1 MTLPSTPPVLAAC
14 VLRAHPLH
22 NGHLHLIRCG
32 LQQAAHVLVALADAH
47 QARTPRTPF
56 SVAERQAML
65 RQSLSDAERARVHV
79 VPLRNHPTRAE
90 RESSLQRHAQALLS
104 ALGWPVDSRVHLLEC
119 TAHADDPQAL
129 QPPGWT
135 RQAVR
140 PGVPVRSEPLLDA
153 WFDAGPVPTEHTWL
167 TLAPHLPAASLQ
179 AMQALTSSP
188 HYPVLAEEWRMLRD
202 YRQAWSSAPYP
213 PVFVTVDTVITCAG
227 RVLLIERG
235 QAPGRGLLAVP
246 GGFLDARDSTWQSA
260 LRELR
265 EETGLDMPAQ
275 EAAAR
280 LRGQQ
285 VFDHP
290 DRSQRGRTIT
300 HAFHIDLGDRPLPRV
315 EAADD
320 ARAAQWVALDALPSL
335 EDRFHDDHF
344 HMLNH
349 FLHLLPDPLA

>member
-1 MTLPSTPPVLAAC
+1 MPPVLAAC

-22 NGHLHLIRCG
+22 YGHLHLIRHG
-32 LQQAAHVLVALADAH
+32 LEQAGHVLVALADAH

-56 SVAERQAML
+56 TLAERQAVL
-65 RQSLSDAERARVHV
+65 VQSLSDAERARVHI
-79 VPLRNHPTRAE
+79 VPLRNHPTRAQ
-90 RESSLQRHAQALLS
+90 RESSLQRHAQALLHT
-104 ALGWPVDSRVHLLEC
+104 LGWPDDSPVRLLEC
-119 TAHADDPQAL
+119 AAHADDPQAL
-129 QPPGWT
+129 QPVGWT
-135 RQAVR
+135 RHTVPTGA
-140 PGVPVRSEPLLDA
+140 PVRSEPLLDA
-153 WFDAGPVPTEHTWL
+153 WFDAAPAPTEPTWQA
-167 TLAPHLPAASLQ
+167 LATDLPEASLA
-179 AMQALTSSP
+179 AMRALTASP
-188 HYPVLAEEWRMLRD
+188 IYLELADEWRMLRD

-213 PVFVTVDTVITCAG
+213 PVFVTVDTVITCGG

-260 LRELR
+260 LRELL
-265 EETGLDMPAQ
+265 EETGLCLSAPD
-275 EAAAR
+275 AAAR

-290 DRSQRGRTIT
+290 DRSQRGRTVT
-300 HAFHIDLGDRPLPRV
+300 HAFHIDLGEQSVPRV

-320 ARAAQWVALDALPSL
+320 ARAAQWVALSELAAL